1 MGKFAARPITVET
14 QQSFFVMETK
24 TYVFGDGSGSG
35 NSGMWGWLANL
46 AQNRGV
52 DPNVLAMMNNS
63 GGWGNGMGNWIF
75 FFFIILLFCGNGFGG
90 FGRNGQGTADLA
102 SLINSDNGRDLVMQ
116 AITRNGN
123 AIDQLASTFN
133 CSTGQIQ
140 QAINGVMTQLQSLG
154 NQVGMS
160 GQAIINAIQSGNC
173 SIERQLAQC
182 CCDNRLLTT
191 QQGYENRIAISEQTN
206 VLGSKID
213 QQSTMIND
221 KFCQLEQRELQN
233 KIDALREER
242 SSLLGQISQANQTA
256 QIGQYIAQAVNPVN
270 AAVAALQSE
279 IDGIKCK
286 LPQTQVVP
294 AQNGVYLSPCQATL
308 LGLNGLNGLGAGT
321 GVIGNG
327 PWL

>member
-1 MGKFAARPITVET
+1 
-14 QQSFFVMETK
+14 METK

-52 DPNVLAMMNNS
+52 DPNVLAMMNNN
-63 GGWGNGMGNWIF
+63 GGWGNGMGNWIW
-75 FFFIILLFCGNGFGG
+75 FFFIILLWGGNGWGG

-102 SLINSDNGRDLVMQ
+102 SLINGDNGRDLLMQ
-116 AITRNGN
+116 AINGN
-123 AIDQLASTFN
+123 GAAISQLASTLN
-133 CSTGQIQ
+133 CSVGQIQ
-140 QAINGVMTQLQSLG
+140 QSINGVMTQLQSLG
-154 NQVGMS
+154 SQVGMS

-182 CCDNRLLTT
+182 CCDNRLLAT
-191 QQGYENRIAISEQTN
+191 QQGYESRIAISEQTN

-213 QQSTMIND
+213 QQSVLIND

-279 IDGIKCK
+279 VDGIKCK

-308 LGLNGLNGLGAGT
+308 LGLNGLNGLGT

>member
-1 MGKFAARPITVET
+1 
-14 QQSFFVMETK
+14 
-24 TYVFGDGSGSG
+24 
-35 NSGMWGWLANL
+35 
-46 AQNRGV
+46 
-52 DPNVLAMMNNS
+52 MMNNN
-63 GGWGNGMGNWIF
+63 GGWGNGMGNWIW
-75 FFFIILLFCGNGFGG
+75 FFFIILLWGGNGWGG

-102 SLINSDNGRDLVMQ
+102 SLINGDNGRDLLMQ
-116 AITRNGN
+116 AINGN
-123 AIDQLASTFN
+123 GTAISQLASTLN
-133 CSTGQIQ
+133 CSVGQIQ
-140 QAINGVMTQLQSLG
+140 QSINGVMTQLQSLG

-182 CCDNRLLTT
+182 CCDSRLLAT
-191 QQGYENRIAISEQTN
+191 QQGYESRIAISEQTN

-213 QQSTMIND
+213 QQSVLINE

-242 SSLLGQISQANQTA
+242 SNLLGQISQANQTA
-256 QIGQYIAQAVNPVN
+256 QIGQYISQAFTPLNS
-270 AAVAALQSE
+270 ALAALQSE
-279 IDGIKCK
+279 VDGIKCK

-308 LGLNGLNGLGAGT
+308 LGLNGLGAGS

>member
-1 MGKFAARPITVET
+1 
-14 QQSFFVMETK
+14 METK

-52 DPNVLAMMNNS
+52 DPNVLAMMNNN
-63 GGWGNGMGNWIF
+63 GGWGNGMGNWIW
-75 FFFIILLFCGNGFGG
+75 FFFIILLWGGNGWGG

-102 SLINSDNGRDLVMQ
+102 SLINGDNGRDLLMQ
-116 AITRNGN
+116 AINGN
-123 AIDQLASTFN
+123 GTAISQLASTLN
-133 CSTGQIQ
+133 CSVGQIQ
-140 QAINGVMTQLQSLG
+140 QSISGVMTQLQSLG
-154 NQVGMS
+154 SQVGMS

-213 QQSTMIND
+213 QQSVLIND

-308 LGLNGLNGLGAGT
+308 LGLGGLNGT
-321 GVIGNG
+321 GVINNG

>member
-1 MGKFAARPITVET
+1 
-14 QQSFFVMETK
+14 METK

-52 DPNVLAMMNNS
+52 DPNVLAMMNNN
-63 GGWGNGMGNWIF
+63 GGWGNGMGNWIW
-75 FFFIILLFCGNGFGG
+75 FFFIILLWGGNGWGG

-102 SLINSDNGRDLVMQ
+102 SLINGDNGRDLLMQ
-116 AITRNGN
+116 AINGN
-123 AIDQLASTFN
+123 GAAISQLASTLN
-133 CSTGQIQ
+133 CSVGQIQ
-140 QAINGVMTQLQSLG
+140 QSINGVMTQLQSLG
-154 NQVGMS
+154 SQVGMS

-182 CCDNRLLTT
+182 CCDSRLLAT
-191 QQGYENRIAISEQTN
+191 QQGYESRIAISEQTN

-213 QQSTMIND
+213 QQSVLIND

-242 SSLLGQISQANQTA
+242 SNLLGQISQANQTA
-256 QIGQYIAQAVNPVN
+256 QIGQYISQAFTPLNS
-270 AAVAALQSE
+270 ALAVLQSE
-279 IDGIKCK
+279 VDGIKCK

-308 LGLNGLNGLGAGT
+308 LGLNGLGAGT

>member
-1 MGKFAARPITVET
+1 
-14 QQSFFVMETK
+14 METK

-63 GGWGNGMGNWIF
+63 GGWGNGMGNWIW
-75 FFFIILLFCGNGFGG
+75 FFFIILIFCGNGWNGL
-90 FGRNGQGTADLA
+90 GRNGQGTADLA

-182 CCDNRLLTT
+182 CCDSRLLAT
-191 QQGYENRIAISEQTN
+191 QQGYESRIAISEQTN

-213 QQSTMIND
+213 QQSVLIND

-242 SSLLGQISQANQTA
+242 SNLLGQISQANQTA

-270 AAVAALQSE
+270 AAVAALKSE
-279 IDGIKCK
+279 VDGIKCK

-308 LGLNGLNGLGAGT
+308 LGLNGLGAGT

>member
-1 MGKFAARPITVET
+1 
-14 QQSFFVMETK
+14 METK

-52 DPNVLAMMNNS
+52 DPNVLAMMNNN
-63 GGWGNGMGNWIF
+63 GGWGNGMGNWIW
-75 FFFIILLFCGNGFGG
+75 FFFIILLWGGNGWGG

-102 SLINSDNGRDLVMQ
+102 SLINGDNGRDLLMQ
-116 AITRNGN
+116 AINGN
-123 AIDQLASTFN
+123 GAAISQLASTLN
-133 CSTGQIQ
+133 CSVGQIQ
-140 QAINGVMTQLQSLG
+140 QSINGVMTQLQSLG
-154 NQVGMS
+154 SQVGMS

-182 CCDNRLLTT
+182 CCDNRLLAT

-213 QQSTMIND
+213 QQSVLIND

-279 IDGIKCK
+279 VDGIKCK

-308 LGLNGLNGLGAGT
+308 LGLNGLNGLGT

>member
-1 MGKFAARPITVET
+1 
-14 QQSFFVMETK
+14 METK

-35 NSGMWGWLANL
+35 NNGMWGWLANL

-75 FFFIILLFCGNGFGG
+75 FFFIILLFCGNGWNGL
-90 FGRNGQGTADLA
+90 GRNGQGTADLA

-116 AITRNGN
+116 AISRNGN

-213 QQSTMIND
+213 QQSVLIND

>member
-1 MGKFAARPITVET
+1 
-14 QQSFFVMETK
+14 METK

-35 NSGMWGWLANL
+35 NNGMWGWLANL

-63 GGWGNGMGNWIF
+63 GGWGNGMGNWIW
-75 FFFIILLFCGNGFGG
+75 FFFIILLWGCGGLGG

-102 SLINSDNGRDLVMQ
+102 SLINSDNGRELVMQ

-123 AIDQLASTFN
+123 SIDQLASTFN
-133 CSTGQIQ
+133 CSVGQIQ
-140 QAINGVMTQLQSLG
+140 QAINGVMTQIQSLG

-173 SIERQLAQC
+173 AIERQLAQC

-213 QQSTMIND
+213 QQTVLINE

-242 SSLLGQISQANQTA
+242 SNLLGQISQANQTS
-256 QIGQYIAQAVNPVN
+256 QIGQYIAQAVNPVS
-270 AAVAALQSE
+270 AAVAALKSE

-286 LPQTQVVP
+286 LPQTQVIP
-294 AQNGVYLSPCQATL
+294 AQQGVYLSPCQASI
-308 LGLNGLNGLGAGT
+308 LGLNGLNGIGVGT

>member
-1 MGKFAARPITVET
+1 
-14 QQSFFVMETK
+14 MESK
-24 TYVFGDGSGSG
+24 TYVFGGEDSG

-52 DPNVLAMMNNS
+52 DPNVLAMMNNN
-63 GGWGNGMGNWIF
+63 GGWGNGMGNWIW
-75 FFFIILLFCGNGFGG
+75 FFFIILLWGGNGWGG

-102 SLINSDNGRDLVMQ
+102 SLINGDNGRDLLMQ
-116 AITRNGN
+116 AINGN
-123 AIDQLASTFN
+123 GTAISQLASTLN
-133 CSTGQIQ
+133 CSVGQIQ
-140 QAINGVMTQLQSLG
+140 QGINGVMTQLQSLG

-160 GQAIINAIQSGNC
+160 RQAIINAIQSGNC

-213 QQSTMIND
+213 QQSVLIND

-308 LGLNGLNGLGAGT
+308 LGLNGLNGLGT

>member
-14 QQSFFVMETK
+14 QQFFFVMETK

-63 GGWGNGMGNWIF
+63 GGWGNGMGNWIW
-75 FFFIILLFCGNGFGG
+75 FFFIILIFCGNGWNGL
-90 FGRNGQGTADLA
+90 GRNGQGTADLA

-182 CCDNRLLTT
+182 CCDSRLLAT
-191 QQGYENRIAISEQTN
+191 QQGYESRIAISEQTN

-213 QQSTMIND
+213 QQSVLIND

-242 SSLLGQISQANQTA
+242 SNLLGQISQANQTA

-279 IDGIKCK
+279 VDGIKCK

-308 LGLNGLNGLGAGT
+308 LGLNGLNGLGT

>member
-1 MGKFAARPITVET
+1 MTLKDYYEALPRQSSPKSDFIKRVTRECGVEPCTV
-14 QQSFFVMETK
+14 
-24 TYVFGDGSGSG
+24 
-35 NSGMWGWLANL
+35 
-46 AQNRGV
+46 R
-52 DPNVLAMMNNS
+52 
-63 GGWGNGMGNWIF
+63 NWIW
-75 FFFIILLFCGNGFGG
+75 FFFIILLWGGNGWGG

-102 SLINSDNGRDLVMQ
+102 SLINGDNGRDLLMQ
-116 AITRNGN
+116 AINGN
-123 AIDQLASTFN
+123 GTAISQLASTLN
-133 CSTGQIQ
+133 CSVGQIQ
-140 QAINGVMTQLQSLG
+140 QSINGVMTQLQSLG

-213 QQSTMIND
+213 QQSVLIND

>member
-1 MGKFAARPITVET
+1 
-14 QQSFFVMETK
+14 METK

-52 DPNVLAMMNNS
+52 DPNVLAMMNNH
-63 GGWGNGMGNWIF
+63 GGWGNGMGNWIW
-75 FFFIILLFCGNGFGG
+75 FFFIILLWGGNGWGG

-102 SLINSDNGRDLVMQ
+102 SLINGDNGRDLLMQ
-116 AITRNGN
+116 AINGN
-123 AIDQLASTFN
+123 GAAISQLASTLN
-133 CSTGQIQ
+133 CSVGQIQ
-140 QAINGVMTQLQSLG
+140 QSINGVMTQLQSLG
-154 NQVGMS
+154 SQVGMS

-182 CCDNRLLTT
+182 CCDNRLLAT
-191 QQGYENRIAISEQTN
+191 QQGYESRIAISEQTN

-213 QQSTMIND
+213 QQSVLIND

-242 SSLLGQISQANQTA
+242 SNLLGQISQANQTA

-270 AAVAALQSE
+270 AAVAALKSE
-279 IDGIKCK
+279 VDGIKCK

-308 LGLNGLNGLGAGT
+308 LGLNGLNGLGT

>member
-52 DPNVLAMMNNS
+52 DPNVLAMMNNN
-63 GGWGNGMGNWIF
+63 GGWGNGMGNWIW
-75 FFFIILLFCGNGFGG
+75 FFFIILLWGGNGWGG

-102 SLINSDNGRDLVMQ
+102 SLINGDNGRDLLMQ
-116 AITRNGN
+116 AINGN
-123 AIDQLASTFN
+123 GAAISQLASTLN
-133 CSTGQIQ
+133 CSVGQIQ
-140 QAINGVMTQLQSLG
+140 QSINGVMTQLQSLG
-154 NQVGMS
+154 SQVGMS

-182 CCDNRLLTT
+182 CCDNRLLAT
-191 QQGYENRIAISEQTN
+191 QQGYESRIAISEQTN

-213 QQSTMIND
+213 QQSVLIND

-242 SSLLGQISQANQTA
+242 SNLLGQISQANQTA

-270 AAVAALQSE
+270 AAVAALKSE
-279 IDGIKCK
+279 VDGIKCK

-308 LGLNGLNGLGAGT
+308 LGLNGLGAGS

>member
-1 MGKFAARPITVET
+1 
-14 QQSFFVMETK
+14 METK

-35 NSGMWGWLANL
+35 NSEMWGWLANL

-52 DPNVLAMMNNS
+52 DPNVLAMMNNN
-63 GGWGNGMGNWIF
+63 GGWGNGMGNWIW
-75 FFFIILLFCGNGFGG
+75 FFFIILLWGGNGWGG

-102 SLINSDNGRDLVMQ
+102 SLINGDNGRDLLMQ
-116 AITRNGN
+116 AINGN
-123 AIDQLASTFN
+123 GAAISQLASTLN
-133 CSTGQIQ
+133 CSVGQIQ
-140 QAINGVMTQLQSLG
+140 QSINGVMTQLQSLG
-154 NQVGMS
+154 SQVGMS

-182 CCDNRLLTT
+182 CCDNRLLAT
-191 QQGYENRIAISEQTN
+191 QQGYESRIAISEQTN

-213 QQSTMIND
+213 QQSVLIND

-242 SSLLGQISQANQTA
+242 SNLLGQISQANQTA

-270 AAVAALQSE
+270 AAVAALKSE
-279 IDGIKCK
+279 VDGIKCK

-308 LGLNGLNGLGAGT
+308 LGLNGLGAGS

>member
-1 MGKFAARPITVET
+1 
-14 QQSFFVMETK
+14 METK

-52 DPNVLAMMNNS
+52 DPNVLAMMNNN
-63 GGWGNGMGNWIF
+63 GGWGNGMGNWIW
-75 FFFIILLFCGNGFGG
+75 FFFIILLWGGNGWGG

-102 SLINSDNGRDLVMQ
+102 SLINGDNGRDLLMQ
-116 AITRNGN
+116 AINGN
-123 AIDQLASTFN
+123 GTAISQLASTLN
-133 CSTGQIQ
+133 CSVGQIQ
-140 QAINGVMTQLQSLG
+140 QSINGVMTQLQSLG

-213 QQSTMIND
+213 QQSVLIND

-256 QIGQYIAQAVNPVN
+256 QIGC
-270 AAVAALQSE
+270 LQ
-279 IDGIKCK
+279 KR
-286 LPQTQVVP
+286 
-294 AQNGVYLSPCQATL
+294 
-308 LGLNGLNGLGAGT
+308 
-321 GVIGNG
+321 
-327 PWL
+327 

>member
-1 MGKFAARPITVET
+1 
-14 QQSFFVMETK
+14 METK

-63 GGWGNGMGNWIF
+63 GGWGNGMGNWIW
-75 FFFIILLFCGNGFGG
+75 FFFIILLWGGNGWGG

-102 SLINSDNGRDLVMQ
+102 SLINGDNGRDLLMQ
-116 AITRNGN
+116 AINGN
-123 AIDQLASTFN
+123 GTAISQLASTLN
-133 CSTGQIQ
+133 CSVGQIQ
-140 QAINGVMTQLQSLG
+140 QSINGVMTQLQSLG

-213 QQSTMIND
+213 QQSVLIND

>member
-1 MGKFAARPITVET
+1 
-14 QQSFFVMETK
+14 METK

-52 DPNVLAMMNNS
+52 DPNVLAMMNNN

-75 FFFIILLFCGNGFGG
+75 FFFIILLFCGNGWNGL
-90 FGRNGQGTADLA
+90 GRNGQGTADLA

-213 QQSTMIND
+213 QQSVLIND

-242 SSLLGQISQANQTA
+242 SNLLGQISQANQTA

>member
-1 MGKFAARPITVET
+1 
-14 QQSFFVMETK
+14 METK

-52 DPNVLAMMNNS
+52 DPNVLAMMNNN
-63 GGWGNGMGNWIF
+63 GGWGNGMGNWIW
-75 FFFIILLFCGNGFGG
+75 FFFIILLWGGNGWGG

-102 SLINSDNGRDLVMQ
+102 SLINGDNGRDLLMQ
-116 AITRNGN
+116 AINGNGN
-123 AIDQLASTFN
+123 AISQLASTLN
-133 CSTGQIQ
+133 CSVGQIQ
-140 QAINGVMTQLQSLG
+140 QSINGVMTQLQSLG
-154 NQVGMS
+154 SQVGMS

-182 CCDNRLLTT
+182 CCDSRLLAT
-191 QQGYENRIAISEQTN
+191 QQGYESRIAISEQTN

-213 QQSTMIND
+213 QQSVLIND

-242 SSLLGQISQANQTA
+242 SNLLGQISQANQTA
-256 QIGQYIAQAVNPVN
+256 QIGQYISQAFTPLNS
-270 AAVAALQSE
+270 ALATLQSE
-279 IDGIKCK
+279 VDGIKCK

-308 LGLNGLNGLGAGT
+308 LGLNGLGAGS

>member
-1 MGKFAARPITVET
+1 
-14 QQSFFVMETK
+14 METK

-52 DPNVLAMMNNS
+52 DPNVLAMMNNN
-63 GGWGNGMGNWIF
+63 GGWGNGMGNWIW
-75 FFFIILLFCGNGFGG
+75 FFFIILLWGGNGWGG

-102 SLINSDNGRDLVMQ
+102 SLINGDNGRDLLMQ
-116 AITRNGN
+116 AINGN
-123 AIDQLASTFN
+123 GAAISQLASTLN
-133 CSTGQIQ
+133 CSVGQIQ
-140 QAINGVMTQLQSLG
+140 QSINGVMTQLQSLG
-154 NQVGMS
+154 SQVGMS

-182 CCDNRLLTT
+182 CCDSRLLAT
-191 QQGYENRIAISEQTN
+191 QQGYESRIAISEQTN

-213 QQSTMIND
+213 QQSVLIND

-242 SSLLGQISQANQTA
+242 SNLLGQISQANQTA

-270 AAVAALQSE
+270 AAVAALKSE
-279 IDGIKCK
+279 VDGIKCK

-308 LGLNGLNGLGAGT
+308 LGLNGLCPGT

>member
-52 DPNVLAMMNNS
+52 DPNVLAMMNNN
-63 GGWGNGMGNWIF
+63 GGWGNGMGNWIW
-75 FFFIILLFCGNGFGG
+75 FFFIILLWGGNGWGG

-102 SLINSDNGRDLVMQ
+102 SLINGDNGRDLLMQ
-116 AITRNGN
+116 AINGN
-123 AIDQLASTFN
+123 GTAISQLASTLN
-133 CSTGQIQ
+133 CSVGQIQ
-140 QAINGVMTQLQSLG
+140 QSINGVMTQLQSLG

-213 QQSTMIND
+213 QQSVLIND

-242 SSLLGQISQANQTA
+242 SNLLGQISQANQTA

>member
-1 MGKFAARPITVET
+1 
-14 QQSFFVMETK
+14 METK

-35 NSGMWGWLANL
+35 NNGMWGWLANL

-75 FFFIILLFCGNGFGG
+75 FFFIILLFCGNGWNGL
-90 FGRNGQGTADLA
+90 GRNGQGTADLA

-191 QQGYENRIAISEQTN
+191 QQGYESRIAISEQTN

-213 QQSTMIND
+213 QQSVLIND

-242 SSLLGQISQANQTA
+242 SNLLGQISQANQTA

>member
-1 MGKFAARPITVET
+1 
-14 QQSFFVMETK
+14 METK

-75 FFFIILLFCGNGFGG
+75 FFFIILLFCGNGWNGL
-90 FGRNGQGTADLA
+90 GRNGQGTADLA

-213 QQSTMIND
+213 QQSVLIND

-308 LGLNGLNGLGAGT
+308 LGLNGLNGLGT

>member
-1 MGKFAARPITVET
+1 
-14 QQSFFVMETK
+14 METK

-52 DPNVLAMMNNS
+52 DPNVLAMMNNN
-63 GGWGNGMGNWIF
+63 GGWGNGMGNWIW
-75 FFFIILLFCGNGFGG
+75 FFFIILLWGGNGWGG

-102 SLINSDNGRDLVMQ
+102 SLINSDNGRDLLMQ
-116 AITRNGN
+116 AINGN
-123 AIDQLASTFN
+123 GAAISQLASTLN
-133 CSTGQIQ
+133 CSAGQIQ
-140 QAINGVMTQLQSLG
+140 QSINGVMTQLQSLG
-154 NQVGMS
+154 SQVGMS

-182 CCDNRLLTT
+182 CCDSRLLAT
-191 QQGYENRIAISEQTN
+191 QQGYESRIAISEQTN

-213 QQSTMIND
+213 QQSVLIND

-242 SSLLGQISQANQTA
+242 SNLLGQISQANQTA

-270 AAVAALQSE
+270 AAVAALKSE
-279 IDGIKCK
+279 VDGIKCK

-308 LGLNGLNGLGAGT
+308 LGLNGLGAGS

>member
-1 MGKFAARPITVET
+1 
-14 QQSFFVMETK
+14 METK

-75 FFFIILLFCGNGFGG
+75 FFFIILLFCGNGWSG

-116 AITRNGN
+116 AVTRNGN
-123 AIDQLASTFN
+123 AVDQLASTFN
-133 CSTGQIQ
+133 CSVGQIQ
-140 QAINGVMTQLQSLG
+140 QAINGVMTQLQSMG
-154 NQVGMS
+154 NQIGMS
-160 GQAIINAIQSGNC
+160 GQSIINAIQSGNC

-191 QQGYENRIAISEQTN
+191 QQGYENRIAIAEQTN

-213 QQSTMIND
+213 QQSVLIND

-308 LGLNGLNGLGAGT
+308 LGLNGLNGLGT